1 MGNSIVRLPNAM
13 GKKLLLF
20 FPNVTQWVLDGYWM
34 GIMKKL
40 HVRFQEMKHLQEW
53 AFHFPKCPRI
63 LEVWIISPVQCNIIV
78 ASPFQHMS
86 VN

>member
-1 MGNSIVRLPNAM
+1 
-13 GKKLLLF
+13 
-20 FPNVTQWVLDGYWM
+20 
-34 GIMKKL
+34 
-40 HVRFQEMKHLQEW
+40 MKHLQEW